1 MRFRP
6 SLATLIAVLSAA
18 VWLSIRAPGQLP
30 RHGALLVVTKQ
41 SHALAIVDGD
51 TLRVLAQVPIGE
63 DPHEVLVGPDNR
75 TAFVS
80 NYGEG
85 TLHTLARVDLVAAK
99 PLPAVDISPLV
110 GAHGLF
116 LQGDSLWFTAEGS
129 EALGVLEPASR
140 RVISVL
146 GTGQLKTHLVWVSRD
161 GATVFASNSGSGT
174 AVVYRRTVVQPSVIP
189 GAPAPPVSYTH
200 FAWEPKYIPTGEG
213 AEGFAVSPDE
223 HEAWVGDAA
232 GRLTVIDLVNPE
244 HHATEAADIR
254 GANRLRF
261 TPDGRFV
268 LVTTH
273 TGKDLVVFDAHTRRS
288 VKRIP
293 IEERGASGIQ
303 IEPNGHRAFIACP
316 RDHYVAVVDLA
327 TMTMTGKI
335 DAGREPDG
343 LAWWQP

>member
-1 MRFRP
+1 MRSRFP
-6 SLATLIAVLSAA
+6 ITPLLAAALLAPISAPA
-18 VWLSIRAPGQLP
+18 RGQTP
-30 RHGALLVVTKQ
+30 PHGALLVVSKQ
-41 SHALAIVDGD
+41 THALAIVDGD
-51 TLRVLAQVPIGE
+51 TLKVLAQVPIGE
-63 DPHEVLVGPDNR
+63 DPHEVLVAPDNR

-85 TLHTLARVDLVAAK
+85 TLHTLARVDLLARK

-110 GAHGLF
+110 GAHGLY

-129 EALGVLEPASR
+129 EALGVLEPASG
-140 RVISVL
+140 RVTSVL

-161 GATVFASNSGSGT
+161 GTTVFASNAGSAT
-174 AVVYRRTVVQPSVIP
+174 AVIYHRISVVPVVVT
-189 GAPAPPVSYTH
+189 GAPAPPASYTH
-200 FAWEPKYIPTGEG
+200 FIWEPTFIPTGPG

-223 HEAWVGDAA
+223 SDAWVGDAT
-232 GRLTVIDLVNPE
+232 GRLTVIDLHNPARHE
-244 HHATEAADIR
+244 TFAAEIP

-268 LVTTH
+268 LITTH
-273 TGKDLVVFDAHTRRS
+273 TGKDLVVFDAHTRKP

-293 IEERGASGIQ
+293 IEERGASNIQ
-303 IEPNGHRAFIACP
+303 LEPNGHRVFIACP

-327 TMTMTGKI
+327 TLTMTGKI